1 MYKKNITYVDYNG
14 QTRIEPFYFN
24 LTQAEI
30 VELEY
35 GTQGT
40 FTGVVQRIIDTQD
53 TPQLM
58 KYFKELIMMAYGEK
72 SADGRRFIKSKE
84 LSEAFTQ
91 TPAYSELV
99 MEFFRDPNA
108 ASDFVNGIAPDG
120 IDKSQFEEARKEIE
134 TNFGV
139 SAGLLDENR

>member
-14 QTRIEPFYFN
+14 QTRTEPFYFN

-40 FTGVVQRIIDTQD
+40 FTGVVQKIIDTQD

-58 KYFKELIMMAYGEK
+58 KYFKELIMLAYGEK

-120 IDKSQFEEARKEIE
+120 IDKSRFEEARKEIE
-134 TNFGV
+134 TNYGV
-139 SAGLLDENR
+139 SSGSLDENS